1 MHCSTLLEKV
11 AATEIIHPS
20 LDLTM
25 EEVIPGATSLV
36 DASFGLGLIIILLPV
51 SMTMAAKAA
60 LQQMTL
66 GVNLVN
72 LYVLR
77 QVFRSHQL

>member
-1 MHCSTLLEKV
+1 MHCSTSLEKV

-20 LDLTM
+20 LELTM
-25 EEVIPGATSLV
+25 EEEIPGLTSLV
-36 DASFGLGLIIILLPV
+36 DTSFDIGLLILPV

-60 LQQMTL
+60 LQQMKMIKRP
-66 GVNLVN
+66 VNLVN

-77 QVFRSHQL
+77 QVF